1 VLTRVDLHDKIIQP
15 QIDGLKKRLFGH
27 TPATP
32 VILHRRELVRKDGAF
47 KVLRDANV
55 ELDFNSNIL
64 KMFHDLPYLVNTVQ
78 IDKKAHLDAYTT
90 WHYDPYHY
98 CARCLIERYV
108 GNYMVDK
115 ARLLELELSRQAG
128 ADDLKTYFPELKVPF
143 GVTWHDL
150 EVAEQMVFDWENGGD
165 YRAFGLAIKIYECL
179 RAAVLAA
186 E

>member
-1 VLTRVDLHDKIIQP
+1 VSAFFIILDVLLGAII
-15 QIDGLKKRLFGH
+15 
-27 TPATP
+27 
-32 VILHRRELVRKDGAF
+32 
-47 KVLRDANV
+47 LRFAWPN
-55 ELDFNSNIL
+55 
-64 KMFHDLPYLVNTVQ
+64 
-78 IDKKAHLDAYTT
+78 LDAG
-90 WHYDPYHY
+90 
-98 CARCLIERYV
+98 ARF
-108 GNYMVDK
+108 
-115 ARLLELELSRQAG
+115 LELELSRQAG